1 MQDAIVFPAS
11 AGADLPAAHL
21 ARYNSYFCSRAA
33 DTPALV
39 RTAQAIRYQV
49 YCLERGFEDP
59 SRQDRGLECDAL
71 DARSV
76 HSLLL
81 HRPTADAIGTVRL
94 ILPQAGAALPAEALL
109 AASGIRAGDLMPLAS
124 TAEVSRFAI
133 SNQFRRSRCDGV
145 FADGD
150 IRLRRELECRGT
162 LPCLGLLQEV
172 TRQSLARGITHWMAV
187 MEPKLIRMLAA
198 IGIHFTPVGP
208 LVSHHGLRQ
217 PSYGCIA
224 AVLERLKRE
233 RPDNWMV
240 VTDGGT
246 LMPET
251 PARRQAA

>member
-1 MQDAIVFPAS
+1 
-11 AGADLPAAHL
+11 
-21 ARYNSYFCSRAA
+21 
-33 DTPALV
+33 
-39 RTAQAIRYQV
+39 
-49 YCLERGFEDP
+49 
-59 SRQDRGLECDAL
+59 
-71 DARSV
+71 
-76 HSLLL
+76 
-81 HRPTADAIGTVRL
+81 L
-94 ILPQAGAALPAEALL
+94 ILPQARAALPAEALL
-109 AASGIRAGDLMPLAS
+109 AANGIRAGDLIPLAA

-172 TRQSLARGITHWMAV
+172 TRQSVARGMTHWLAV

-217 PSYGCIA
+217 PTYGCIA
-224 AVLERLKRE
+224 TVLERLKRE

-240 VTDGGT
+240 VTDGGA
-246 LMPET
+246 LMPEM
-251 PARRQAA
+251 PAQKQAA